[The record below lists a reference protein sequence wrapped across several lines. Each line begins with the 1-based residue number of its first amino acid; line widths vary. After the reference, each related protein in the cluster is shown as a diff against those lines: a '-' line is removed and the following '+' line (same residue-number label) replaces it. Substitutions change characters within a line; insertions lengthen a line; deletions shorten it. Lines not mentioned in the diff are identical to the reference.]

1 MNLQNSYIDSVDTV
15 HKVLEEKHEIIL
27 KPWKVRDIMR
37 NDLDM
42 RYKKVKPISIHA
54 NSAKNL
60 VLR

>member
-15 HKVLEEKHEIIL
+15 NKVLEEKHEIKL
-27 KPWKVRDIMR
+27 KPWKVKDIMKK
-37 NDLDM
+37 DLDM
-42 RYKKVKPISIHA
+42 SYKKVKPISIHA